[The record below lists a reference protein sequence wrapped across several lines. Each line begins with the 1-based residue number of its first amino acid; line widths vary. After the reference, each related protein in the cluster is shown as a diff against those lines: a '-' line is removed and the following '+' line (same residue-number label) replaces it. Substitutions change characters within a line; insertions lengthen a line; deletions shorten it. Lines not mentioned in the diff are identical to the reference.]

1 MLEWVRVKAT
11 GNVVP
16 VIDPEHVKRL
26 LEEGGVIVPDPRVP
40 QTPEPAQQP
49 LEEVAVTDV
58 STLDNE
64 RLDKPGTH
72 DDKRPGGIKPAVQ
85 RSANSRSSRRIKK

>member
-1 MLEWVRVKAT
+1 MLEWMRVKAT
-11 GNVVP
+11 GKVVP

-40 QTPEPAQQP
+40 QEPEPVTQV
-49 LEEVAVTDV
+49 EEVVVTDG
-58 STLDNE
+58 STRKHD
-64 RLDKPGTH
+64 RLDKPGAH

-85 RSANSRSSRRIKK
+85 RSANSRPSRRIKK